1 MVFGAGT
8 FCTAIVWGLA
18 CPTGLDRVGSR
29 VADSCS
35 GRSGIAHTD
44 FHDAPSSRA
53 MKPTNLHW
61 RERLRKSLPDRDGLS
76 AHPWLQP
83 VANRLLH
90 PQLWRFQHEAVARG
104 VAVGTFWAFV
114 IPFAQIVVAAAH
126 CTWWRANIPAAAA
139 MTMVTNP
146 LTIGFWL
153 WLAYQ
158 TGALVLGQPMVQ
170 PPSVGGGASSWLSE
184 FGWPTVLGMGLFAIG
199 GASLGYVGV
208 KLVWRL
214 RVSMKLRTRRSGH

>member
-1 MVFGAGT
+1 MPGKYKT
-8 FCTAIVWGLA
+8 W
-18 CPTGLDRVGSR
+18 
-29 VADSCS
+29 
-35 GRSGIAHTD
+35 
-44 FHDAPSSRA
+44 
-53 MKPTNLHW
+53 N
-61 RERLRKSLPDRDGLS
+61 ERLGKSLPSRDALS

-83 VANRLLH
+83 VASRLLH
-90 PQLWRFQHEAVARG
+90 PQLWRLQREAVARG

-114 IPFAQIVVAAAH
+114 IPFAQVVAAAAH

-158 TGALVLGQPMVQ
+158 LGTLVLGAP
-170 PPSVGGGASSWLSE
+170 VGAVAPIGNGALSWLEE
-184 FGWPTVLGMGLFAIG
+184 FGWPTVLGMGMFAVG
-199 GASLGYVGV
+199 GAALGYVGV

-214 RVSMKLRTRRSGH
+214 RIARKRRARRSGAQVRSQA